1 MLVVTIVGFNNLSSL
16 FADKNKGSSCSICYN
31 IQYSKLVLTDK
42 WYFHCHGNINM
53 LDKHTGKDWLNA
65 INKKNN
71 LIYMHHAF
79 TFGMCTRDLSEG
91 AMDAWAMHLAPA
103 NW

>member
-1 MLVVTIVGFNNLSSL
+1 
-16 FADKNKGSSCSICYN
+16 
-31 IQYSKLVLTDK
+31 
-42 WYFHCHGNINM
+42 M

-79 TFGMCTRDLSEG
+79 TFGMCTLDLSEG